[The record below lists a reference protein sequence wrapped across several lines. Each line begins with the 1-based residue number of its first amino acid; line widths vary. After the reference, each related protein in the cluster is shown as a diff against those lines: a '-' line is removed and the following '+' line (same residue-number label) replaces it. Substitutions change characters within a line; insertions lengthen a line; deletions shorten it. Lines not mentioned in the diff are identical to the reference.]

1 MSNDVAAALSAAQR
15 VGARS
20 FNSFSNS
27 SHGKLTKSF
36 TDEDARKTFRSV
48 EHSLLH
54 SSSMTYCRLLTVTV
68 GFCLGNA
75 VVWWQRHGILLV
87 LLSCSA
93 AEVFFGGMSIGVV
106 RSSLGIGIFDGL
118 IRDAAE
124 DREAVPT
131 CGVDEANSA
140 RDTLVT
146 AVVLSDVSRFGNGER
161 RADDGESGTRLDIS
175 ITRLEEAKKVVADE
189 ILSPIAR
196 LLVVTSSSIFLKA
209 FADQ

>member
-1 MSNDVAAALSAAQR
+1 MCIFFSFKRAAAVTTQVETTLEGMLFLLYCVSNDVAAALSAAQR

-54 SSSMTYCRLLTVTV
+54 SSSMTYCRSLTVTV

-75 VVWWQRHGILLV
+75 VVWWQRRGILLV

-106 RSSLGIGIFDGL
+106 RSSLGIGILDGL
-118 IRDAAE
+118 IRMLLKIAKLCQLAVSMRRIV
-124 DREAVPT
+124 RE
-131 CGVDEANSA
+131 
-140 RDTLVT
+140 
-146 AVVLSDVSRFGNGER
+146 
-161 RADDGESGTRLDIS
+161 TRWLP
-175 ITRLEEAKKVVADE
+175 L
-189 ILSPIAR
+189 
-196 LLVVTSSSIFLKA
+196 
-209 FADQ
+209 